1 LDTGLDI
8 NIAILKDT
16 ITLYAALLDFL
27 KGSLKFVDEVAAMRA
42 IRATFK
48 QSHIQEKK
56 GSLADAMKRLNS
68 TLGAASG
75 ILHLRKDQMEKDST
89 MLNQVSPLT
98 FRERHQNFR
107 DLHVAGTGKWIL
119 EDKTFLQWIKSSRRK
134 ASVLWC
140 FGIGR
145 SYQYQISTSEMLTMN
160 E

>member
-107 DLHVAGTGKWIL
+107 DLHVAGTGKWI
-119 EDKTFLQWIKSSRRK
+119 KSSRRK